1 MEGAIVTGANGFI
14 GSHVVA
20 FLLKQGIRVAALCHN
35 GKHDHLP
42 QSDLLTVYPY
52 DLSKAADVVSL
63 LPPPQKTFAM
73 TRSTTLHGRGQ
84 QVHRVQIPPCS
95 CRMHSG
101 LLMH

>member
-20 FLLKQGIRVAALCHN
+20 FLLKKGIRVAALCHN
-35 GKHDHLP
+35 GKRNHLP

-52 DLSKAADVVSL
+52 DLSKVEDVVNL
-63 LPPPQKTFAM
+63 FPPPKTFAM
-73 TRSTTLHGRGQ
+73 TRFTTLRGREQ
-84 QVHRVQIPPCS
+84 QVHCVQIPPCS